1 MQQIQ
6 LLKNFTVETCECKAI
21 PEDFDEKK
29 TSNLARAGPI
39 NSWKKCAKFPV
50 ILELNLHQKNQ
61 EGNMFTMCSQVKQ
74 GCCEKLWHF

>member
-1 MQQIQ
+1 MFTRSFASA
-6 LLKNFTVETCECKAI
+6 FTVSILGNT
-21 PEDFDEKK
+21 FRKK